1 MMGDI
6 LDNIFTNTLREE
18 EGGTYGASVS
28 AFLNPT
34 TGMWN
39 LEYYFQTNKDQQET
53 LINRAQ
59 AEYMKLL
66 NEGAPQEDFNKVKE
80 AMLKQYEIQVRK
92 NSYWDSNLMTYLRGH
107 DMITDHRSAIESV
120 SLDDLN
126 KFMKGIYNGKN
137 RVQVIMEGTPAE

>member
-1 MMGDI
+1 
-6 LDNIFTNTLREE
+6 
-18 EGGTYGASVS
+18 
-28 AFLNPT
+28 
-34 TGMWN
+34 
-39 LEYYFQTNKDQQET
+39 
-53 LINRAQ
+53 
-59 AEYMKLL
+59 